1 MKKVNLLS
9 IILLSTVLM
18 CYNCSKK
25 NGETSFKVDDS
36 KFKTK
41 FFTTNKVDLLV
52 LNPENK
58 SVDSVIYM
66 SNDFRIGSK
75 KGLEKMIFDL
85 KTQKFGFQNLQIKV
99 FTDGNKEPETVYS
112 KFEIVSNMQPKLLKF
127 EIVNT
132 YPHDTTSFT
141 EGLEFY
147 KGVLY
152 ESTGLEGKSFLLKTD
167 FKTGKIQQSVA
178 LEAQYFGE
186 GITVLNDKIY
196 QLTWKNKKG
205 FIYNATTLKLEKNFD
220 FDKDIQGWGMT
231 NDGAKIYQ
239 SDGTEKIW
247 TMNPQTQKM
256 ESFIN
261 VYSAKEKIKSLNELE
276 WIDGK
281 IYANIWTK
289 DAIAVVNPSTGA
301 VESILNMVSLKK
313 LVKNKNADVLN
324 GIAYNPATKTI
335 FVTGKYWDKMFEI
348 RVLVN

>member
-9 IILLSTVLM
+9 VILLSTVLM

-25 NGETSFKVDDS
+25 NGETSFKVDDL

-41 FFTTNKVDLLV
+41 FFTTNTVDLQV

-58 SVDSVIYM
+58 SVDSVVYV
-66 SNDFRIGSK
+66 SNDIKIGSK
-75 KGLEKMIFDL
+75 KGLEKFVFDL
-85 KTQKFGFQNLQIKV
+85 KMQKFGFQNLQISV
-99 FTDGNKEPETVYS
+99 FADGSKEPETIYS
-112 KFEIVSNMQPKLLKF
+112 KFEIVSNLQPKLLKF

-132 YPHDTTSFT
+132 YVHDTASFT

-147 KGVLY
+147 KGILY

-167 FKTGKIQQSVA
+167 YKTGKILQSVA
-178 LEAQYFGE
+178 LQAQYFGE
-186 GITVLNDKIY
+186 GITVLNNKIY
-196 QLTWKNKKG
+196 QLTWKSKKG
-205 FIYNATTLKLEKNFD
+205 FIYDAVTMKLEKNFD

-247 TMNPQTQKM
+247 TMNPENQKM
-256 ESFIN
+256 ESFVN

-281 IYANIWTK
+281 MYANIWTK
-289 DAIAVVNPSTGA
+289 DAIAVVNPATGA
-301 VESILNMVSLKK
+301 VESILNMARLKK
-313 LVKNKNADVLN
+313 LVKNKTADVLN

-335 FVTGKYWDKMFEI
+335 FVTGKNWDKMFEI
-348 RVLVN
+348 RILN